1 MTYSDIYT
9 KFLIEYDK
17 QNITSSYPSLTVY
30 EIATL
35 LDKAYLALIAQK
47 LTGNNPRRA
56 PFEIDIKAIEDLRPL
71 IKTVRLIEDETPLTQ
86 KNTVPSNVL
95 RYKFYRDDLEHDM
108 PPQSVDINLQ
118 SGLIGTMCAVYSISE
133 GVETPCGLQNDYLY
147 YVSSKIVNDK
157 YGPSDITT
165 PIHTDPIKLVNHEQA
180 QNFFASSVN
189 IPWIKTPMAYIEDNR
204 LYVIIDPFVSSDP
217 EEKINEYTNVYLTY
231 ISKPRGFIAKD
242 DAVRFNTTSFELNDS
257 MAEELINLAIVMALE
272 TIESPRIQTK
282 EQTRALES

>member
-30 EIATL
+30 EIGTI

-71 IKTVRLIEDETPLTQ
+71 IKTTEPIPGDIDYNTQ
-86 KNTVPSNVL
+86 VSNVTPYEL
-95 RYKFYRDDLEHDM
+95 
-108 PPQSVDINLQ
+108 
-118 SGLIGTMCAVYSISE
+118 SI
-133 GVETPCGLQNDYLY
+133 PDYLY
-147 YVSSKIVNDK
+147 FVNAKIYTEIDDRVGAGK
-157 YGPSDITT
+157 RITK
-165 PIHTDPIKLVNHEQA
+165 DPIRLVNHA
-180 QNFFASSVN
+180 QFDNFVASSSN
-189 IPWIKTPMAYIEDNR
+189 IPWIKTPVGCLEGNHLLVATDPFTGYIDPQTDVDFGKKYPYDAYHGG
-204 LYVIIDPFVSSDP
+204 VIITYVKRPQPFILEDDSDAFHGHVV
-217 EEKINEYTNVYLTY
+217 NGQNVQYE
-231 ISKPRGFIAKD
+231 
-242 DAVRFNTTSFELNDS
+242 FELNDS

-272 TIESPRIQTK
+272 TVESPRLQMK